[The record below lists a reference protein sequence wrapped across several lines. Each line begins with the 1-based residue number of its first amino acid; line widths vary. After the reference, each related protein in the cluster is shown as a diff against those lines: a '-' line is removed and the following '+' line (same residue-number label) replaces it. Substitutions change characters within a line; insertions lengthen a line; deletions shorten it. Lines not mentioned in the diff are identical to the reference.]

1 MSGAPG
7 YANAVPWLSVFSSRP
22 EAEVLLLRL
31 RKRAHKATPSIH
43 QAKDARGSSMRLIQ
57 IKQAVR
63 KGGTVNVPPL
73 LGKEQGCTITKKHG
87 TQISPTI
94 YKHQVSHHLL
104 PFIKMRK
111 LDSVC
116 LGQRTQVTLC
126 ARCLTPPKCDGIRM
140 RGVGNLLPQ
149 IIKAYRF

>member
-1 MSGAPG
+1 MSGAPA

-31 RKRAHKATPSIH
+31 RKRAHNATPSIH
-43 QAKDARGSSMRLIQ
+43 QTRDARASSMRLIQ

-63 KGGTVNVPPL
+63 KGGAVNVPPL

-94 YKHQVSHHLL
+94 HKHQVSHHLL
-104 PFIKMRK
+104 PFINDEEIGQCLPWPK
-111 LDSVC
+111 DSSDA
-116 LGQRTQVTLC
+116 LC
-126 ARCLTPPKCDGIRM
+126 ALLDATKLRRYSDARCR
-140 RGVGNLLPQ
+140 
-149 IIKAYRF
+149 